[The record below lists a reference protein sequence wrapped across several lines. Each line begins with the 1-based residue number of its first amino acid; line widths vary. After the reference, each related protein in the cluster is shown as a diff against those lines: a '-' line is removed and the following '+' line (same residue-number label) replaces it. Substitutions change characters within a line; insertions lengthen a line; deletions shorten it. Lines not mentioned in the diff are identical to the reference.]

1 MWKEILIGIAAFTIP
16 VVGIAAVALLTDE
29 DDPEV

>member
-16 VVGIAAVALLTDE
+16 VVGIAAVTLLIDD